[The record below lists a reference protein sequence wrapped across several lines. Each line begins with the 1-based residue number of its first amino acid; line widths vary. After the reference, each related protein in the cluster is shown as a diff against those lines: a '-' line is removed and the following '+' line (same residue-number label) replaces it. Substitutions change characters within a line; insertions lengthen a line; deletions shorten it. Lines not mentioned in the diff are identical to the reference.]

1 MKTFNDLAELGNEE
15 ISALLELANML
26 AQNPDLAL
34 LDSVLPYVNLEDL
47 ELPPDIGDGGDSSP
61 NRDVTSLDI
70 DVGGKPQ
77 FIKSVRRSW
86 IDLRN

>member
-1 MKTFNDLAELGNEE
+1 VTLATLL
-15 ISALLELANML
+15 ALD
-26 AQNPDLAL
+26 PDLAL
-34 LDSVLPYVNLEDL
+34 LDSILPYVDIDDL
-47 ELPPDIGDGGDSSP
+47 DLPPDVGGNGDSSP

-77 FIKSVRRSW
+77 FVKSLRRSW